1 LQQVSLVSSTNKTD
15 QHDSSDILL
24 RVELSPNSHVKR
36 YLELK
41 KKYGLIK
48 LNIFDILGDPRF
60 DVNVTVKPYIM
71 DNHRTIGGIV
81 NAK

>member
-1 LQQVSLVSSTNKTD
+1 
-15 QHDSSDILL
+15 
-24 RVELSPNSHVKR
+24 
-36 YLELK
+36 
-41 KKYGLIK
+41 